1 MLSKAKYDSSPA
13 RPIHRSRQ
21 GCRRIPATH
30 SPYPLRQGNQVPPT
44 APASA
49 HLRSNGNKQAR
60 QISPSRHAHRTRKK
74 NHIPTAARC
83 DDQRTALQSPTQ
95 RAATA
100 NAPHYV
106 FFPSLFESP
115 LSTFHFALFTLNFPK
130 GQLFTLN
137 FSLLTSQRD
146 HFSLFTFHTSLPAG
160 TTFHSS
166 LFTFN
171 FPQKPSRGDTFA
183 VPPLPGICDV

>member
-13 RPIHRSRQ
+13 RPIHPVTAGLPSYS
-21 GCRRIPATH
+21 CNPLSIPLTAGKPG
-30 SPYPLRQGNQVPPT
+30 SPT

-60 QISPSRHAHRTRKK
+60 QISSSRHAHRTRKK

-83 DDQRTALQSPTQ
+83 DDQRTALQSPSQ

-130 GQLFTLN
+130 GQLFTL
-137 FSLLTSQRD
+137 
-146 HFSLFTFHTSLPAG
+146 HFSLFTSHRDAL
-160 TTFHSS
+160 H
-166 LFTFN
+166 
-171 FPQKPSRGDTFA
+171 FPQEPSRGDTFA
-183 VPPLPGICDV
+183 VPPQPGICDV